1 MKTTEDGKIRYKS
14 DIVLKQIRTNVLTV
28 LSYIFLIWVWQFT
41 LSFQSSM
48 YTLMNVAVF
57 VMWAFGAAGVILC
70 KEDREVIIKH
80 TKHQIAYYL
89 IVVFVYDLFLRV
101 VVNGMNTSVP
111 GYDTDPSLA
120 VARQFLLVVST
131 MLKIG
136 FPIAFVIWMI
146 QKFAIFK
153 SRLSKQRQIEI
164 LRNVRKGFSP
174 KNKKENETFEKDNI
188 NNRY

>member
-1 MKTTEDGKIRYKS
+1 MRADDGKIRYKS
-14 DIVLKQIRTNVLTV
+14 DVVLKQIRTNIFVV

-57 VMWAFGAAGVILC
+57 VMWAFGTAGVILC
-70 KEDREVIIKH
+70 KEDREVILKH

-89 IVVFVYDLFLRV
+89 IVVFVYDIFLKV
-101 VVNGMNTSVP
+101 VVNDMAYTVP
-111 GYDTDPSLA
+111 GYEMDPSLA
-120 VARQFLLVVST
+120 VARQFLTVVST

-153 SRLSKQRQIEI
+153 NGLTKQKQIEI
-164 LRNVRKGFSP
+164 LRGVRKGFSP
-174 KNKKENETFEKDNI
+174 KDRKGDELNEKDNI